1 MPLPDGGEVL
11 RIVND
16 GSWTGGEVMTVL
28 FATLI
33 GSFSLGQGAPHFV
46 FLQRA
51 TTAGRVVFD
60 ALDARPTID
69 VSPEVKTNKV

>member
-46 FLQRA
+46 YLQRA

-69 VSPEVKTNKV
+69 IPAEAKTN